1 MIKKF
6 VFYTVVLLFLGGAVY
21 LFLEFEKTEDDSE
34 TASVIKEEKE
44 EELEENVVKENNEE
58 ERRVEKPSLSTP
70 KKVLGQKV
78 ECLYSLS
85 GIPSPKGLAF
95 SPDGKEFWVTSLMN
109 KSRGVVVFDRKTG
122 EQVKN
127 ITLPDG
133 GGVEVIFNKDGSSA
147 FVSQMETG
155 RVFQIDAKEKEI
167 KKTMNTE
174 STWTKVLALFQE
186 EGLIYASNWSG
197 NNISVISIESGKLI
211 ETIPSVRTPRGIY
224 VTRNGRKLYVAGFA
238 EGEIQRIDLETKEGK
253 IIYRTGGA
261 MRHIVG
267 DEERGVLYI
276 SDMGN
281 SAIYKVDIKTDE
293 VEKFATTERNPNTIA
308 LTPDKEILVVSNR
321 GVNHPSGNYHIPG
334 PEWGTILFYNTSNGE
349 MIDAILGGNQP
360 TALDV
365 TNDGKY
371 LAFSNFLDGTIEV
384 CGMPSTETLKE
395 GDGGASLHYKDMI
408 EK

>member
-1 MIKKF
+1 MA
-6 VFYTVVLLFLGGAVY
+6 VLLFLGGAVY
-21 LFLEFEKTEDDSE
+21 LFVEFEETEDNSE
-34 TASVIKEEKE
+34 VASVIKEEKE
-44 EELEENVVKENNEE
+44 ETKEEEELEESVVEENNEE
-58 ERRVEKPSLSTP
+58 ERMIEKPSSSTP
-70 KKVLGQKV
+70 KQVLGQKV

-109 KSRGVVVFDRKTG
+109 KSRGIVVFDRKTG
-122 EQVKN
+122 EHVKN

-133 GGVEVIFNKDGSSA
+133 GGVEVIFNKNGSSA

-155 RVFQIDAKEKEI
+155 RIFQIDAKKKEI
-167 KKTMNTE
+167 KKTMNTG
-174 STWTKVLALFQE
+174 STWTKVLALSQE
-186 EGLIYASNWSG
+186 RGFIYASNWSG
-197 NNISVISIESGKLI
+197 NNISAISIESGKLI

-224 VTRNGRKLYVAGFA
+224 VTEDGKKLYVAGFA
-238 EGEIQRIDLETKEGK
+238 EGEIQRINLETKESK
-253 IIYRTGGA
+253 VIYRTGGA

-281 SAIYKVDIKTDE
+281 SAIYKVDIKTDK
-293 VEKFATTERNPNTIA
+293 VEKFADTERNPNTIA

-334 PEWGTILFYNTSNGE
+334 PEWGTILFYNTSNGK
-349 MIDAILGGNQP
+349 MVDAILGGNQP

-384 CGMPSTETLKE
+384 CGMPSTEALKE

-408 EK
+408 KK